1 MTMCEECV
9 NYVYDDE
16 DECYYCDVDVDEDE
30 MVRFLT
36 QSDYNCPYYR
46 SDDDYLIVRKQN

>member
-1 MTMCEECV
+1 MTMCEECI

-16 DECYYCDVDVDEDE
+16 DECYYCDVDIDEDE
-30 MVRFLT
+30 MVKFLM